1 MFKLDDFGLDLIND
15 KSESGHE
22 VSYFLMLTGEFLSKG
37 DSALVVE
44 VQSSWTELR
53 IAHFLEQ
60 VAEEDNIFCAL
71 DGGID
76 LCFGGAEG
84 YYFLLLAPGMEDTGF
99 RA

>member
-1 MFKLDDFGLDLIND
+1 MFKLNNFGLDLID
-15 KSESGHE
+15 EETESRHE
-22 VSYFLMLTGEFLSKG
+22 VSYFLMLAREFLSKG

-44 VQSSWTELR
+44 VQRSWAELW

-60 VAEEDNIFCAL
+60 VAEVDDIFCAL
-71 DGGID
+71 YGGID
-76 LCFGGAEG
+76 LCFGGAES